1 MSTLFLSKH
10 NFCRERI
17 NKPAHLDKLVL
28 GSFPLQS
35 CLVRNLSIIHSHL
48 SRDNHF
54 HLFSFTYSGHITSLS
69 ASPRKQKTG
78 KGTLEAY
85 MIPCPSPHFLPT
97 RPPTLP
103 IGLKLAS
110 VSQAC
115 SPPDLLSLLRALKY
129 FHNFSYLNK
138 KK

>member
-17 NKPAHLDKLVL
+17 NKPANLDQLVL

-48 SRDNHF
+48 SKDNHF
-54 HLFSFTYSGHITSLS
+54 HLLSFTYSGQITSLS
-69 ASPRKQKTG
+69 ASPSKQKTG
-78 KGTLEAY
+78 KGTLETY
-85 MIPCPSPHFLPT
+85 MVPCPSPRFLPT
-97 RPPTLP
+97 RHPTLP

-115 SPPDLLSLLRALKY
+115 SPLPPALPPKSTEIFSQFLLS
-129 FHNFSYLNK
+129 
-138 KK
+138 